1 MNTQT
6 TRHAAS
12 ADIALLLE
20 GTFPYVRGG
29 VSSWVDQM
37 IRSFP
42 EKTFAIVFIGS
53 REEDYQGA
61 LYTLPENVV
70 HFETHY
76 LYRFDPPPLA
86 EPALGDPEAFERS
99 AALHQSLRSAVTRP
113 DDIAGLMADVIP
125 MIQPGGRLGEDQF
138 LYSKTAWEYIT
149 EQYHERCTDPSFTDY
164 FWTVRIMHKPLWQL
178 ARIADKLPP
187 AKVYHTVS
195 TGYAGFLGAL
205 LHYKTGR
212 ALLVSEHGIYT
223 KERKIDLLQSSWIR
237 DNRGIFEK
245 DISEVSYFRELWVS
259 FFEALG
265 RVCYSASS
273 EMVSLFEGNRLRQ
286 IADGA
291 PAAKTRNVPN
301 GIDIARFAALRARRG
316 PGVPQV
322 IVLIGR
328 VVSIKDVKTFI
339 RSIFTVSRQFPDVE
353 GWIAGPE
360 TEDPAYAQECR
371 SLVQSLDLARN
382 VKFLGFQRVDDL
394 LPKVG
399 IVALSS
405 ISEGLPLVVLE
416 AFAAGVPVVSTDVG
430 SCRQLVEG
438 LGAEDQALGKAGAIV
453 PIANSQALAT
463 ALNELLHD
471 EARWYEAQ
479 RAAIARVEAYYTQ
492 DKMIDAYRGIY
503 DRLAQLPDAQPVGGG
518 ANPTKTCPVDHRS
531 MAAAGQGGHAGQRVT
546 APIASASPAA
556 SPAISTVASAPAA
569 GGAANAPA
577 TSISKQ
583 GI

>member
-6 TRHAAS
+6 TRRAAS

-61 LYTLPENVV
+61 LYELPANVV
-70 HFETHY
+70 HIETHY

-86 EPALGDPEAFERS
+86 EPAIGDPEAFKRS
-99 AALHQSLRSAVTRP
+99 AELHASLHSAVTRQN
-113 DDIAGLMADVIP
+113 DIGSLMADVIP
-125 MIQPGGRLGEDQF
+125 MIQPGGKLGEDQF
-138 LYSKTAWEYIT
+138 LYSKAAWEYIT
-149 EQYHERCTDPSFTDY
+149 EQYNERCTDPSFTDY

-205 LHYKTGR
+205 LHYKTR
-212 ALLVSEHGIYT
+212 RPLLVSEHGIYT

-245 DISEVSYFRELWVS
+245 DISEVSYFRDLWVR

-291 PAAKTRNVPN
+291 PAEKTRNVPN
-301 GIDIARFAALRARRG
+301 GIDIQRFAPLRAKRA

-416 AFAAGVPVVSTDVG
+416 AYAAGVPVVSTDVG

-438 LGAEDQALGKAGAIV
+438 LGEEDRALGKAGAIV
-453 PIANSQALAT
+453 PIANPAALAG
-463 ALNELLHD
+463 ALMDLLHD
-471 EARWYEAQ
+471 EKRWQDAQ
-479 RAAIARVEAYYTQ
+479 RAAIARVEAYYGQ
-492 DKMIDAYRGIY
+492 EKMIGAYRGIY
-503 DRLAQLPDAQPVGGG
+503 ERLAQLPDAQPGNSGG
-518 ANPTKTCPVDHRS
+518 NPAGGCPVDHRA
-531 MAAAGQGGHAGQRVT
+531 MAAAAQAAQAGQ
-546 APIASASPAA
+546 
-556 SPAISTVASAPAA
+556 AA
-569 GGAANAPA
+569 GTTSTTGTAGNTAAPA
-577 TSISKQ
+577 TAGGTTAASTTSKQ
-583 GI
+583 GT

>member
-1 MNTQT
+1 MNSKT
-6 TRHAAS
+6 TRRAAS

-53 REEDYQGA
+53 REEDYQAGM
-61 LYTLPENVV
+61 LYELPANVV

-86 EPALGDPEAFERS
+86 EPAIGDPEAFERS
-99 AALHQSLRSAVTRP
+99 AALHASLRSAVTRP
-113 DDIAGLMADVIP
+113 DDIGRLMADVIP
-125 MIQPGGRLGEDQF
+125 MIQPGGKLGEDQF

-149 EQYHERCTDPSFTDY
+149 GQYKENCTDPSFTDY

-205 LHYKTGR
+205 LHYKTR
-212 ALLVSEHGIYT
+212 RPLLVSEHGIYT
-223 KERKIDLLQSSWIR
+223 KERKIDLLQSNWIR

-245 DISEVSYFRELWVS
+245 DISEVSYFRELWVR

-286 IADGA
+286 VADGA

-301 GIDIARFAALRARRG
+301 GIDIKRFAALRARRG

-322 IVLIGR
+322 VVLIGR

-339 RSIFTVSRQFPDVE
+339 RAIFTVSRQFPDVE

-416 AFAAGVPVVSTDVG
+416 AYAAGVPVVSTDVG

-438 LGAEDQALGKAGAIV
+438 LGDEDRALGKAGSIV
-453 PIANSQALAT
+453 PIANPAALAA
-463 ALNELLHD
+463 ALNDLLHD
-471 EARWYEAQ
+471 EARWHDAQ
-479 RAAIARVEAYYTQ
+479 RAAIARVEAYYAEE
-492 DKMIDAYRGIY
+492 KMIGAYRGIY
-503 DRLAQLPDAQPVGGG
+503 ERLAQMPDAAPGGDK
-518 ANPTKTCPVDHRS
+518 PTGGCPVDHRS
-531 MAAAGQGGHAGQRVT
+531 MAAQAAAGQA
-546 APIASASPAA
+546 APVRPASTPAAPAAPAA
-556 SPAISTVASAPAA
+556 SAAPVAA
-569 GGAANAPA
+569 GGTAQAPA
-577 TSISKQ
+577 SPISKQ
-583 GI
+583 GT

>member
-6 TRHAAS
+6 TRRAAS

-37 IRSFP
+37 IRAFP

-61 LYTLPENVV
+61 LYELPDNVV

-99 AALHQSLRSAVTRP
+99 AALHASLRSVTQQ
-113 DDIAGLMADVIP
+113 DDIGRLMADVIP
-125 MIQPGGRLGEDQF
+125 MIQPGGKLGEDQF

-149 EQYHERCTDPSFTDY
+149 EQYQERCTDPSFTDY

-205 LHYKTGR
+205 LHYKTR
-212 ALLVSEHGIYT
+212 RPLLVSEHGIYT

-245 DISEVSYFRELWVS
+245 DISEVSYFRELWVR

-291 PAAKTRNVPN
+291 PPEKTRNVPN
-301 GIDIARFAALRARRG
+301 GIDIERFAALRARRA

-339 RSIFTVSRQFPDVE
+339 RSIFTVSREFPDVE

-416 AFAAGVPVVSTDVG
+416 AYAAGVPVVSTDVG

-438 LGAEDQALGKAGAIV
+438 LGEEDRALGSAGAIV
-453 PIANSQALAT
+453 PIANPPALAA
-463 ALNELLHD
+463 ALTELLHNED
-471 EARWYEAQ
+471 RWREAQ
-479 RAAIARVEAYYTQ
+479 RAAIARVETYYAQ
-492 DKMIDAYRGIY
+492 DKMIGAYRGIY
-503 DRLAQLPDAQPVGGG
+503 DRLAQLPDAAPGSGGG
-518 ANPTKTCPVDHRS
+518 NPAGGCPVDHKS
-531 MAAAGQGGHAGQRVT
+531 MAAAGAARSGRA
-546 APIASASPAA
+546 APAPPASAA
-556 SPAISTVASAPAA
+556 ASAPAS
-569 GGAANAPA
+569 
-577 TSISKQ
+577 SISKQ